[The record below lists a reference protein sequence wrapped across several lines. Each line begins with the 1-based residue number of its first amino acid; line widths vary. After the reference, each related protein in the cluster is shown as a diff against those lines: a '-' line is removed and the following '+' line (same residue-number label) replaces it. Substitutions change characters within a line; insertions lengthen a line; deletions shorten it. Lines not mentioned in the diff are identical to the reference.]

1 MEGDNCQTLENGQ
14 GRIWVVGEYGFLRHA
29 NLEIPLCSHI
39 LGKPSLDLEGKIQE
53 LKMSPLLYHLK

>member
-1 MEGDNCQTLENGQ
+1 MGTCRHKTGQCREGDNCQTLENGQ

-39 LGKPSLDLEGKIQE
+39 LGKPSLDLEGEI
-53 LKMSPLLYHLK
+53 L